1 MAKPKQLK
9 HEIVTVESDRDRVRL
24 RPTIYTSST
33 GADGCRQVL
42 GEAIDNALD
51 ELSAQNSVGDTVTV
65 TFDNVT
71 KEYIVEDN
79 GGGIPHDGML
89 RAVSVLS
96 SSGKYENG
104 EESHYLMSSG
114 INGYGAKLGTFL
126 SDYAEYESI
135 QNGESLKYRFE
146 DGLLTDTKKSKAKGH
161 GTKIKVLLSKRFLDI
176 GHLEFSDIKRDYEE
190 KSYLF
195 PNIHMNL
202 IHVNKGKEV
211 KKFSYFGKDILD
223 RVEQWKPDTEVIRV
237 KSKQVKQVLK
247 NLDDDK
253 LTDCVILVD
262 LAFGYKEDVLD
273 AANKNDFI
281 ISYANSVHTYSG
293 GTHVDGFYDGLVK
306 YFRQQVIP
314 NLKGKDKDL
323 AIIPTDIISGAC
335 AFITVKLI
343 NPTFEAQFKSRI
355 INPEV
360 KFAVRDAVYEALCN
374 EKPATIKQIVD
385 FVKRVTRGRMA
396 SKKTRKK
403 DISNAF
409 SKDRIDKFK
418 DINYNLRTTCPELVL
433 VEGDSASD
441 NAATARDANN
451 QAIYGIA
458 RPANLLDMDS
468 EQVEKIKG
476 TFNNVLDICGIQPG
490 KKCDPEKSTMRY
502 ILIMTDGDVDGD
514 SICNSVVC
522 LLAKHCKPMIDAGMV
537 GRILPPAYSIP
548 AGKGK
553 KVYVRSQREFFDK
566 VLKKFLDDTEV
577 TYKGRK
583 LSKKELRLLVE
594 KNFDYDTE
602 LDHLA
607 ERNCCSSKLMEYIA
621 WHYHGHNKDQK
632 KSYWMTKLKPFSG
645 ISVLIE
651 NGMIILDG
659 EPKGQDYINIAFDEY
674 FDRHVYRFKKY
685 QQNNVSIDG
694 YTIDGKPDKTLYDVM
709 HLMRTYIPKGVER
722 FKGLGEL
729 DKDEMKTLCMDPKTR
744 TVVIFKFKDFEND
757 LEKINVI
764 MSTKKMYAQARQ
776 QLILQTRLSDLDLD
790 T

>member
-1 MAKPKQLK
+1 MPREYNASSIKV
-9 HEIVTVESDRDRVRL
+9 ITNDRDRL
-24 RPTIYTSST
+24 RKRPLTYIPTRQKE
-33 GADGCRQVL
+33 GAISVYFEIL
-42 GEAIDNALD
+42 DNSLD
-51 ELSAQNSVGDTVTV
+51 EVSVKGSVGKNITA
-65 TFDNVT
+65 TFDTKT
-71 KEYIVEDN
+71 KEMSVLDD
-79 GGGIPHDGML
+79 GSGIPLEKLYD
-89 RAVSVLS
+89 VCTIIN
-96 SSGKYENG
+96 SSGKFDNDESTAYTYSGGLNG
-104 EESHYLMSSG
+104 VGLKACVYLSKYAVVKSTRDGKSLTYKFKDG
-114 INGYGAKLGTFL
+114 IL
-126 SDYAEYESI
+126 
-135 QNGESLKYRFE
+135 E
-146 DGLLTDTKKSKAKGH
+146 DTIKAKESGH
-161 GTKIKVLLSKRFLDI
+161 GTYVKFRLDP
-176 GHLEFSDIKRDYEE
+176 EFADPTNIDPKELVQQFSE

-195 PNIHMNL
+195 PNITIRLDILN
-202 IHVNKGKEV
+202 NGKLV
-211 KKFSYFGKDILD
+211 KSHKFNGKDMTAWIND
-223 RVEQWKPDTEVIRV
+223 QKPDTAVIGINNDVRTKV
-237 KSKQVKQVLK
+237 V
-247 NLDDDK
+247 
-253 LTDCVILVD
+253 LTDISDENLKEQKVIINLV
-262 LAFGYKEDVLD
+262 FGYKEDTLD
-273 AANKNDFI
+273 ADDPMKYI
-281 ISYANSVHTYSG
+281 ISFANTIRTTTG
-293 GTHVDGFYDGLVK
+293 GSHVDGMKLGIQKWFK
-306 YFRQQVIP
+306 QQVIP
-314 NLKGKDKDL
+314 NMKGKDKDL
-323 AIIPTDIISGAC
+323 SIMPVDMVSGLC
-335 AFITVKLI
+335 AFVWVQLAS
-343 NPTFEAQFKSRI
+343 PDFRGQFKDQLN
-355 INPEV
+355 NPEA
-360 KFAVRDAVYEALCN
+360 KFTVRDAVYDALCDAPSSLT
-374 EKPATIKQIVD
+374 KSIVD

-418 DINYNLRTTCPELVL
+418 DINYNLDTSTPELIL
-433 VEGDSASD
+433 VEGDSAAD

-502 ILIMTDGDVDGD
+502 ILVMTDGDVDGD

-522 LLAKHCKPMIDAGMV
+522 LLAKHCKPLIDAGMV

-685 QQNNVSIDG
+685 QQNNTSIDG

-709 HLMRTYIPKGVER
+709 HLMRTYIPRGVER